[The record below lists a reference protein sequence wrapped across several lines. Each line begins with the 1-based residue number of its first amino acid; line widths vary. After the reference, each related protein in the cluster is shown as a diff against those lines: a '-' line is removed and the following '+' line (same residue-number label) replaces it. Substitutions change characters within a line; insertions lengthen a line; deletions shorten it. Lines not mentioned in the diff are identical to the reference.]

1 MQTIKI
7 GTVHYNAKSGAFEAR
22 VDVARND
29 RTFRYPCTVS
39 GPASMDA
46 PQVIAQL
53 QRQALRMSDTP
64 TLH

>member
-22 VDVARND
+22 VDIARNN
-29 RTFRYPCTVS
+29 RTFRYPCALT

-46 PQVIAQL
+46 PQVIAGL

-64 TLH
+64 MN

>member
-22 VDVARND
+22 VDVAHHNT
-29 RTFRYPCTVS
+29 TFRYPCAVT

-53 QRQALRMSDTP
+53 QQQALRMSDSP
-64 TLH
+64 VIH